1 LRHHDFLDLSGKDQT
16 RAFAE
21 TLIATLRSL
30 GTIFVYNQAFEGG
43 VLRRLAARYS
53 DLASPLLALVDCMVD
68 LLPLTREH
76 YYHPAMKGS
85 WSIKAVLPTIA
96 QTSSMPISLRSRTVG
111 PPRRPTGRRSTGR
124 HFRHAKNSLDQ
135 APQRYCGRDTEA
147 LVRLAAFLARCW
159 VGSD

>member
-1 LRHHDFLDLSGKDQT
+1 MHHDFLDLSGKDPT

-21 TLIATLRSL
+21 TLIATLRSQ
-30 GTIFVYNQAFEGG
+30 GTIFVYNQTFEGG

-85 WSIKAVLPTIA
+85 WSIKAALPTIA
-96 QTSSMPISLRSRTVG
+96 PDLSYADLSEVQDGGAAQEAYREAINGATLPAR
-111 PPRRPTGRRSTGR
+111 
-124 HFRHAKNSLDQ
+124 KNTHDQ
-135 APQRYCGRDTEA
+135 ALRRYCGRDTEA
-147 LVRLAAFLARCW
+147 LVRAAAFLARC
-159 VGSD
+159 